1 MTCGKRYLALLLC
14 LLLLTGCG
22 GGSTETIPAPPE
34 QTPEERQ
41 EEFLAF
47 LEEIHG
53 RRQAVF
59 ADQDPPLLDESWT
72 PELMDPDSDFTQEE
86 QEALLQILDPLDP
99 TPELREAASVTV
111 EEARSD
117 VDLAFRL
124 LRHSYGAYDY
134 FGGDEVFLPLK
145 EAALA
150 ALPDEGTV
158 SPEELEKTLVD
169 ALGPVLVDGHF
180 SVGGTSFASLHAQYM
195 YYVPDLY
202 FDDPEGLD
210 PDLVKPTIDE
220 EGRLRLTLAATFT
233 PEAAESLLPETAT
246 IQGIDVALSW
256 KPDGTAGSRGE
267 DIFKETTFLNG
278 VPLLTSTRMMADNE
292 QQQEQLE
299 RLATCGG
306 EYADAPVLV
315 LDLRG
320 NSGGSDSY
328 FSRWVL
334 DYVGADQPP
343 EFRGVASWKL
353 SGLNLRLYETYFTV
367 NLPDTPQWMTVL
379 SGAGRMA
386 QRQGLTLVL
395 QDKGTGSS
403 GENAVQ
409 IMHTVENTLTIGGC
423 TTGACLT
430 PNVFSFYLPHSG
442 VTVRFGTGL
451 GLYEDMTNRDGKG
464 WLPDLW
470 VPSGQAQER
479 ARKMIEYYGLTE
491 LFAG

>member
-14 LLLLTGCG
+14 LLLLAGCG
-22 GGSTETIPAPPE
+22 GNPYRDIPAPPE
-34 QTPEERQ
+34 QPPEERQ
-41 EEFLAF
+41 AEFLTF
-47 LEEIHG
+47 LKAVND

-59 ADQDPPLLDESWT
+59 ADQEAPLLDESWT
-72 PELMDPDSDFTQEE
+72 PELTDLDSDFTQEE
-86 QEALLQILDPLDP
+86 QNALLQVLDPLDP
-99 TPELREAASVTV
+99 TPELREAVPVTV

-150 ALPDEGTV
+150 ALPEEGTV
-158 SPEELEKTLVD
+158 SPEELEKALAD

-180 SVGGTSFASLHAQYM
+180 SIGGTFFQEIHRQYM

-220 EGRLRLTLAATFT
+220 EGRLRLTLATTST
-233 PEAAESLLPETAT
+233 PETAESLLPETAT
-246 IQGIDVALSW
+246 IQGTAVVLSW
-256 KPDGTAGSRGE
+256 KPDGTTGNRGE
-267 DIFKETTFLNG
+267 DVFKESTFLNG
-278 VPLLTSTRMMADNE
+278 VPLLTSTRMMADSE

-315 LDLRG
+315 LDLRSNIGG
-320 NSGGSDSY
+320 NSGYIESWFAGY
-328 FSRWVL
+328 T
-334 DYVGADQPP
+334 GQA
-343 EFRGVASWKL
+343 ASTRAARAIKL
-353 SGLNLRLYETYFTV
+353 SPLNRQLYLTYIAPLMDMPEVSSLWWKTTSPGTV
-367 NLPDTPQWMTVL
+367 TP
-379 SGAGRMA
+379 RE
-386 QRQGLTLVL
+386 GLTLVL

-403 GENAVQ
+403 GETAVRL
-409 IMHTVENTLTIGGC
+409 MRTVENTLTIGGC
-423 TTGACLT
+423 TSGSCLT

>member
-14 LLLLTGCG
+14 LLLLAGCG
-22 GGSTETIPAPPE
+22 GNPYRDIPAPPE
-34 QTPEERQ
+34 QPPEERQ
-41 EEFLAF
+41 AEFLTF
-47 LEEIHG
+47 LKAVND

-59 ADQDPPLLDESWT
+59 ADQEAPLLDESWT
-72 PELMDPDSDFTQEE
+72 PELTDLDSNFTQEE
-86 QEALLQILDPLDP
+86 QNALLQVLDPIDP
-99 TPELREAASVTV
+99 TPELREAVPVTV

-134 FGGDEVFLPLK
+134 FGGDGVFLPLK

-150 ALPDEGTV
+150 ALPEEGTV
-158 SPEELEKTLVD
+158 SPEELEKALAD

-180 SVGGTSFASLHAQYM
+180 SIGGTFFQEIHRQYT

-220 EGRLRLTLAATFT
+220 EGRLRLTLAVTAT
-233 PEAAESLLPETAT
+233 PEAAESLLPEAAA
-246 IQGIDVALSW
+246 IQGINVALSW
-256 KPDGTAGSRGE
+256 KQDGTTGNRGE
-267 DIFKETTFLNG
+267 DVFKESTFLNG
-278 VPLLTSTRMMADNE
+278 VPLLTSTLMMADSE

-320 NSGGSDSY
+320 NIGGNSGYIESWFAGY
-328 FSRWVL
+328 T
-334 DYVGADQPP
+334 GQA
-343 EFRGVASWKL
+343 ASTRAARAIKL
-353 SGLNLRLYETYFTV
+353 SPLNRQLYLTYIAPLMDMPEVSSLWWKTTSPGTV
-367 NLPDTPQWMTVL
+367 TP
-379 SGAGRMA
+379 RE
-386 QRQGLTLVL
+386 GLTLVL

-403 GENAVQ
+403 GETAVRL
-409 IMHTVENTLTIGGC
+409 MRTVENTLTIGGC
-423 TTGACLT
+423 TSGSCLT

-464 WLPDLW
+464 WVPDLW

-479 ARKMIEYYGLTE
+479 ARKMIEYYHLTE